1 MEKSAQRIGEIL
13 IAKGYITEAQLHD
26 ALLDQ
31 KMSDKFLGMIL
42 KEKGIVTDQE
52 LTEALAQ
59 QFNLPIVDLKTEH
72 IDMELARRFSTSL
85 IVDHKCFPLRDD
97 DYSVTVA
104 IINPLN
110 AVAISKLEEEA
121 SPRTVNLVLAN
132 EPDLNDLIKNYRL
145 YISQSIQ
152 RLLKRKPG
160 DPTP

>member
-1 MEKSAQRIGEIL
+1 MDKSNKRIGEIM
-13 IAKGYITEAQLHD
+13 IEKGYITEAQLHD
-26 ALLDQ
+26 ALMDQ

-42 KEKGIVTDQE
+42 KAKGIVTDQE
-52 LTEALAQ
+52 ITEALAQ
-59 QFNLPIVDLKTEH
+59 QFNLPVVDLKAEH
-72 IDMELARRFSTSL
+72 IDMELARKFSTSL
-85 IVDHKCFPLRDD
+85 IVDHKCFPLKEDE
-97 DYSVTVA
+97 YNVTVA

-121 SPRTVNLVLAN
+121 SPRNVNLVLAS

-160 DPTP
+160 ESTP